1 MSDDLDRLRQ
11 KLDRLDGELL
21 AAVAERQRIVAEIGR
36 LKRAQELYLRDFGR
50 ERQVLEQAFQRG
62 AELDLDSTFVG
73 AMFGLLIEHSLQ
85 FQERHGLAAGAGGDG
100 LTALVLGGRGRM
112 GRWFADFLAIQGY
125 RIAIA
130 DPAEAPSPYPAVDD
144 WRSAA
149 KNANLVVVAAP
160 LQVSAGLL
168 TELLA
173 IEPQGLVFDLGSL
186 KSPLRPALEALCA
199 AGVQVTSLH
208 PLFGPAVRMLSGR
221 HVAIVDVGCATAN
234 ERAAALFA
242 GTMAE
247 IVSLSIAE
255 HDRLMAYVLSFSH
268 LLNIAFTAVLAS
280 SGEQALQLR
289 RVSSTT
295 FEEQLKV
302 ARRISGEN
310 PEVYFEIQTLN
321 PYAAAVRR
329 ALSEALAALDRA
341 LTAKSRQAFYDVFA
355 GNVDYLTNARLPPQP
370 GG

>member
-1 MSDDLDRLRQ
+1 MSDDLTRLRQ
-11 KLDRLDGELL
+11 QLDRLDGEIL
-21 AAVAERQRIVAEIGR
+21 AAAAERQRIVSEIGR
-36 LKRAQELYLRDFGR
+36 LKRNRGLYLRDFGR
-50 ERQVLEQAFQRG
+50 ERQVLEKAFERG
-62 AELDLDSTFVG
+62 AGCGLDSTFVS
-73 AMFGLLIEHSLQ
+73 ALFGLLIEHSLQ
-85 FQERHGLAAGAGGDG
+85 FQERHGLADGAGGSG
-100 LTALVLGGRGRM
+100 LMALVLGGRGRM

-130 DPAEAPSPYPAVDD
+130 DPADTPSPYPAVDD
-144 WRSAA
+144 WQRAA
-149 KNANLVVVAAP
+149 ETADLVVVAAP
-160 LQVSAGLL
+160 LKVSAGLL
-168 TELLA
+168 SELLA
-173 IEPQGLVFDLGSL
+173 IEPKGLVFDLGSL

-199 AGVQVTSLH
+199 AGVTVTSLH

-221 HVAIVDVGCATAN
+221 HVAVVDVGCAAAN

-247 IVSLSIAE
+247 IVTLSIDE

-280 SGEQALQLR
+280 SGEKALQLR

-321 PYAAAVRR
+321 PYAAGVRR
-329 ALSEALAALDRA
+329 ALGEALAALDQA
-341 LTAKSRQAFYDVFA
+341 LAADSRQAFYEVFSA
-355 GNVDYLTNARLPPQP
+355 NVEYLAHAPLPPQP